1 MVQIESLF
9 QLGEEQIC
17 TIQEKK
23 FAYGTYESL
32 FQLGEEQ
39 ICTIQEKKFAYGTDR
54 KFVQLR
60 EEQICTIQVKNI
72 IYGTDFK
79 NFQTFISKW
88 QIMSFSPDILELQ
101 DNAGINQIPQM
112 LRSCLVLNHWNFIE
126 SSIIRRIWYV

>member
-1 MVQIESLF
+1 MVQMRACSSSGKNKSVPYKRKNLHMVQMKACSDSEQKNMYHIREKFVYGTNESLF

-17 TIQEKK
+17 TIQEEK
-23 FAYGTYESL
+23 
-32 FQLGEEQ
+32 
-39 ICTIQEKKFAYGTDR
+39 ICIWYR
-54 KFVQLR
+54 
-60 EEQICTIQVKNI
+60 
-72 IYGTDFK
+72 FK

-112 LRSCLVLNHWNFIE
+112 LRSCLVLNHWNFTE